1 MLTVQ
6 TLLTLTWSDK
16 LPRTK
21 DPPQKPSRQSA
32 LPPAAYLHK
41 LLPLPTGW
49 RQLWLKPSGGRDGP
63 AASPGPSQWAL
74 QHLGQCAAAKCNG
87 LTPVH
92 HRRPLGA
99 TWNWLCHF
107 PNTFTSHS
115 PLAAAVQSWE
125 CFLLLRPSQE
135 RKPAC
140 LAAQKVSFK
149 EENASLSQKVALSLR
164 QVFLNSGA
172 AQTSKNSVLLLG

>member
-135 RKPAC
+135 RKA
-140 LAAQKVSFK
+140 
-149 EENASLSQKVALSLR
+149 
-164 QVFLNSGA
+164 
-172 AQTSKNSVLLLG
+172 SVLGYSKSVLQRVECKPFPKSGFKSSPSLPEQRCSSD